1 MKRSIKHLSL
11 LAATTLIALPLGF
24 TAVQAD
30 SYKIDDTHAHAAF
43 SVTHLG
49 FSTTYGQFKAIE
61 GSFEFDETAP
71 EKSTVEVTIQTKSV
85 DTANDDR
92 DKHIRGTD
100 FFDVEKFPT
109 MTFKSTGIEITG
121 DKTGNMTG
129 DLTLHGVTKPV
140 TLAVTFNKVGP
151 HPFKKEIIV
160 AGFNATG
167 ELDRTDFDMNYASPL
182 IGNMIPLIIS
192 VEGRKQ

>member
-1 MKRSIKHLSL
+1 MKRSIKRLSL
-11 LAATTLIALPLGF
+11 LAVTALVALPLGF

-30 SYKIDDTHAHAAF
+30 SYKIDSTHAHAAF

-61 GSFEFDETAP
+61 GSFEFDEAAP

-85 DTANDDR
+85 DTANDAR

-109 MTFKSTGIEITG
+109 MTFKSTAIEVTG
-121 DKTGNMTG
+121 DNTGNMTG
-129 DLTLHGVTKPV
+129 DLTLHGVTKPI
-140 TLAVTFNKVGP
+140 TLAVTFNKAGP
-151 HPFKKEIIV
+151 HPFKKEIII

-167 ELDRTDFDMNYASPL
+167 ELDRTDFGMNYASPL